1 MEQIATELI
10 KASNG
15 LPVALI
21 YVVASLWIG
30 LECAGVG
37 LPVEPIMLFLGSL
50 AAADNHGKVNAWL
63 AILVTSLVCILFG
76 IFSYAVGRRYGS
88 KFVNRFGRF
97 VGLKPARADHIEL
110 WLRHH
115 GAVGVTV
122 IRAVPLA
129 RTWCSIISGIADV
142 AVPGFALG
150 TFVGSAI
157 YCAIWI
163 ILGDILGANYQVALK
178 YFDRFGLAGIAI
190 AVGIIIAIIV
200 LHWLLGRLA
209 YFHLARHFHLHH
221 HAQHAQSVPNTP
233 TSSVADA

>member
-10 KASNG
+10 KVSNG

-30 LECAGVG
+30 LECAGIG

-50 AAADNHGKVNAWL
+50 AATANHGKVSAWL
-63 AILVTSLVCILFG
+63 AIFVTSLVCILFG
-76 IFSYAVGRRYGS
+76 FISYTIGRRFGT
-88 KFVNRFGRF
+88 KFVSRFGRYI
-97 VGLKPARADHIEL
+97 GLKPARANHIEL
-110 WLRHH
+110 WLRRH
-115 GAVGVTV
+115 GAIGVTA
-122 IRAVPLA
+122 IRAMPLA

-142 AVPGFALG
+142 ATPSFIIG
-150 TFVGSAI
+150 TFIGSAI

-163 ILGDILGANYQVALK
+163 VLGIILGANYQVALG
-178 YFDRFGLAGIAI
+178 YFDRFGLTGIAI
-190 AVGIIIAIIV
+190 AAGVVVAVIV

-221 HAQHAQSVPNTP
+221 LAQPAEPAP
-233 TSSVADA
+233 TSRGVDA